1 VEAQT
6 DRGLDLDHVH
16 REGEQ
21 VAVFHFRKR
30 RTRRFW
36 LAGLIISALAVV
48 FVTASGANLAG
59 STFESNDGNLVVNT
73 SGNEDWANAPN
84 LVVKTE
90 AASGSADD
98 AFGQGAKE
106 DISCPT
112 EVTGSI
118 PPNKSDLSRFYVSHE
133 TGSNGHFLVYL
144 AWERTNVLGSANMD
158 FEFNQSSV
166 LCGNEPAASAVP
178 IRTAG
183 DILITFDFTQG
194 GGNPV
199 LGLLSWV
206 TSGSKS
212 QCFSANAVPCWG
224 NRVNLSAAG
233 FADGA
238 VNSVSV
244 TDPINPGAPRTL
256 PALTFGEAAV
266 DLTSANVF
274 PSDACNPFASIYL
287 KSRSSAS
294 FPAELKDFIPP
305 ANAKLANCGALKITK
320 TSSKDDSPLAG
331 ATFTIKDPDGNPLSG
346 SPFTTDSNGEI
357 CVDKLPFGDYEVQ
370 ETGAPTGYKIDDTA
384 AHTVTVDNAASCADD
399 PYDGDGRSFTDTPL
413 TKIEVIVTSQAGAGV
428 TNSSI
433 VCDSGAADSENGADD
448 PAFDDTD
455 ETFSNLPP
463 GTYNCQ
469 VVVDP

>member
-1 VEAQT
+1 MAALRFRQRRV
-6 DRGLDLDHVH
+6 RRLWLVGL
-16 REGEQ
+16 
-21 VAVFHFRKR
+21 
-30 RTRRFW
+30 T
-36 LAGLIISALAVV
+36 LAALAAFAVV
-48 FVTASGANLAG
+48 FVSSSSANLAG

-90 AASGSADD
+90 ANSGSADD

-133 TGSNGHFLVYL
+133 IGSNGHFIVYL

-158 FEFNQSSV
+158 FEFNQSAT
-166 LCGNEPAASAVP
+166 LCANEPAASAVP
-178 IRTAG
+178 VRTAG
-183 DILITFDFTQG
+183 DILVTFDFTQG

-199 LGLLSWV
+199 LGLLKWV
-206 TSGSKS
+206 TTGSKS
-212 QCFSANAVPCWG
+212 QCLSANSVPCWG

-238 VNSVSV
+238 VNTVSV

-266 DLTSANVF
+266 DLTGANVI
-274 PSDACNPFASIYL
+274 PVGACNPLASVYL

-294 FPAELKDFIPP
+294 FPAELKDFVPP
-305 ANAKLANCGALKITK
+305 ANAQLSNCGALKVTK

-331 ATFTIKDPDGNPLSG
+331 ATFTVKDSNGDPITG
-346 SPFTTDSNGEI
+346 SPFTTGDDGTF
-357 CVDKLPFGDYEVQ
+357 CVDTLPFDDYSVQ
-370 ETGAPTGYKIDDTA
+370 ETGAPDGYKIDDTA

-399 PYDGDGRSFTDTPL
+399 PYVGGGTSFTDTPL
-413 TKIEVIVTSQAGAGV
+413 TTIEVIVTSQAGAGV

-433 VCDSGAADSENGADD
+433 VCDSGPADSENGDDD

-455 ETFSNLPP
+455 ETFSDLPP